1 MRRQT
6 NIYCP
11 HCNECIGTGNIMFYA
26 KTDRLRDNKYIC
38 RNCHNLVIFEPE
50 PPPPPRNYSGL
61 WRTVFIAVILAV
73 CIGLLL
79 LSWMFQTIVLLF
91 AISILFPGLYF
102 TIKGILKWR
111 DDGSDNGSSREYAS
125 DALILFAVFA
135 ALAVVLFVLTSY

>member
-1 MRRQT
+1 MRRQS

-26 KTDRLRDNKYIC
+26 KTEHLIDRKYVC
-38 RNCHNLVIFEPE
+38 RNCDNIVIFEPE
-50 PPPPPRNYSGL
+50 PPPPPRNYNGL

-91 AISILFPGLYF
+91 ALSILFPGLYF

-125 DALILFAVFA
+125 DALILLAVFA

>member
-1 MRRQT
+1 MRRQS

-26 KTDRLRDNKYIC
+26 KTEHLIDRKYIC
-38 RNCHNLVIFEPE
+38 RNCDNIVIFEPE
-50 PPPPPRNYSGL
+50 PPPPPRNYNGL

-125 DALILFAVFA
+125 DALILLAVFA

>member
-1 MRRQT
+1 MRRQS

-26 KTDRLRDNKYIC
+26 KTEHLIDRKYVC
-38 RNCHNLVIFEPE
+38 RNCDNIVIFEPE
-50 PPPPPRNYSGL
+50 PPPPPRNYNGL

-125 DALILFAVFA
+125 DALILLAVFA